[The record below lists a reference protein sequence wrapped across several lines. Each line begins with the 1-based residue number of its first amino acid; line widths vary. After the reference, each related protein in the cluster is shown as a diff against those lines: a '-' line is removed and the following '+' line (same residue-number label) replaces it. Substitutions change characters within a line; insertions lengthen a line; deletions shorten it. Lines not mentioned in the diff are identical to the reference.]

1 MLWVLFTFPSRYW
14 YTIGLWRVF
23 SLGGWSRRIHTGFH
37 VPRATQD
44 PAGLHDASCKGLS
57 PAPVELSRTFHSR
70 QSCRIAVLQPPRS
83 RNSAGLGSTPF
94 ARHYLGHHIL
104 FSLPPGTKMFQFPG
118 FAPIPGMGDGP
129 SARRVAPFGNP
140 WVTGRLHLTTA
151 YRSLPRPS
159 SPSRAKASAVRPFLL
174 SPRPCR
180 HFHPEGGTALAF
192 GPPNTIVRMGRAFLV
207 KSTFSIDS
215 LAFLRPTCITDPQAS
230 CRLVTHI
237 SGETFLFCSSMSKTE
252 ARKHAHIVENN
263 GFEPLTPCVQSRC
276 SSQLS

>member
-180 HFHPEGGTALAF
+180 QPCSRRHGTC
-192 GPPNTIVRMGRAFLV
+192 
-207 KSTFSIDS
+207 
-215 LAFLRPTCITDPQAS
+215 LRPTEHHRADGPRILSLNQHFLLTRSLSSAPHASQECKTIADQQHTSAEKPFSSVPACQRPRRENTRTLWRITDS
-230 CRLVTHI
+230 NR
-237 SGETFLFCSSMSKTE
+237 
-252 ARKHAHIVENN
+252 
-263 GFEPLTPCVQSRC
+263 
-276 SSQLS
+276 